1 MNKMKRFYHLPFFK
15 QATEAETLSEISA
28 VMLMSPVQHLQ
39 MAGYT
44 LSWELPMGQG
54 VQITVERLLQPN
66 ILNSLLIQ
74 GFL

>member
-1 MNKMKRFYHLPFFK
+1 MKQFYHLPFFK
-15 QATEAETLSEISA
+15 QATEAETLSEKSA
-28 VMLMSPVQHLQ
+28 VMSMSPVQHLQ